1 MSLTEI
7 LQSFESQK
15 YCSHYLLIAE
25 VEQPHVH
32 WIYYYLNRQKRQS
45 FFFSFLGN
53 ICMYSLGEGIME
65 QFSHGN
71 SIPAALIFFSLV
83 FEGGSRQ
90 RQRMQSGLCRFSSE
104 IALCIWWKNFFV
116 PVWISTSKMQRS
128 SAGNCL
134 SGQLQRWANWNFP
147 IFSFDHNEK

>member
-71 SIPAALIFFSLV
+71 SIPAALIFFFLSFWGWIKTKTENAVWTVQVLL
-83 FEGGSRQ
+83 RN
-90 RQRMQSGLCRFSSE
+90 RFVHLMEELFCPGVNFNEQNAKILS
-104 IALCIWWKNFFV
+104 WKLPIGATAKV
-116 PVWISTSKMQRS
+116 SKLK
-128 SAGNCL
+128 L
-134 SGQLQRWANWNFP
+134 SN
-147 IFSFDHNEK
+147 IFLWS